1 MQNKEENDE
10 AKFKKERKK
19 SFDEKFIFNKAF
31 LMSVLMTD
39 MANYLK
45 MPCISG

>member
-1 MQNKEENDE
+1 MTKQSL
-10 AKFKKERKK
+10 KKRGK
-19 SFDEKFIFNKAF
+19 SLSTKSSFFNKAF

-45 MPCISG
+45 TPCISG